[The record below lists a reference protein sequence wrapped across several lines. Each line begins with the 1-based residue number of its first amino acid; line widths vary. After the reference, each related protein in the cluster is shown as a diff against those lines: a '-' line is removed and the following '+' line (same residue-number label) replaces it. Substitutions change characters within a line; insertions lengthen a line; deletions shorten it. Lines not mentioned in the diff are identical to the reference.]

1 MRDSSMESESTRK
14 NCKNNQK
21 SNTLATNSG
30 SIPISNLVYQLS
42 NDSDKPTSDADNTT
56 AKINNHISS
65 KYNVFIGIQIT
76 LGTSDNS
83 SLNR

>member
-1 MRDSSMESESTRK
+1 
-14 NCKNNQK
+14 
-21 SNTLATNSG
+21 
-30 SIPISNLVYQLS
+30 LVYQLS